1 MKRSI
6 RSIAVIIPVYN
17 ESAALPDLFAALERL
32 RPLLGDCAAHVYFVD
47 DHSSDDTPLLLR
59 AACER
64 VAWFSYLRLSRRSGS
79 HVAIVAGFGHC
90 TEDCAAFL
98 AADLQDPPDLLPQ
111 MIDLC
116 RAGHDIVWAT
126 WITTQNRSLVEDAA
140 SRLFHESMRK
150 LSGTGQIPYRASFA
164 LLSRRAYRNLLAG
177 CGKRPSLIVEIPRLG
192 YDVATLT
199 FDKPLRQKGRSKWS
213 VSRKLLAFA
222 DALVASSYL
231 PIRVMSYLGVATS
244 FLGFLYAIVLVL
256 LRLFDV
262 LKVEGWT
269 SLMVVVLVLGGLQ
282 MLMLGILGEY
292 LWRTQQDAGNRTLY
306 LIEDQAG
313 LPVPQEPA
321 K

>member
-17 ESAALPDLFAALERL
+17 ESAALPDLFAALERM
-32 RPLLGDCAAHVYFVD
+32 RPLLGDCAARVYFVD
-47 DHSSDDTPLLLR
+47 DHSSDDTPHLLR
-59 AACER
+59 EACER

-140 SRLFHESMRK
+140 SRLFHEIMRK
-150 LSGTGQIPYRASFA
+150 ISETGQIPYRASFA
-164 LLSRRAYRNLLAG
+164 LLSRRAYCSLVRS
-177 CGKRPSLIVEIPRLG
+177 CGQRPSLLMEIPRLG
-192 YDVATLT
+192 YDVATIA
-199 FDKPLRQKGRSKWS
+199 FDKPQRRKGRSNWS
-213 VSRKLLAFA
+213 LSRKLLAFM

-231 PIRVMSYLGVATS
+231 PIRAMSYLGIVVS
-244 FLGFLYAIVLVL
+244 LLGFLYAIVIIT
-256 LRLFDV
+256 LRLLNLV
-262 LKVEGWT
+262 VEGWA

-292 LWRTQQDAGNRTLY
+292 LWRTGENTGNRALY

-313 LPVPQEPA
+313 LNERQEETT
-321 K
+321 